1 MAKPKAV
8 TAEVSKGRNRAPI
21 RITKKNYH
29 MTSKV
34 VGVSPRLNGSSF
46 KDEDG
51 VDTHCLDWR
60 HLLRPLSNQRATLP
74 FTWAN

>member
-46 KDEDG
+46 KMRTVWTRTVLIG
-51 VDTHCLDWR
+51 DT
-60 HLLRPLSNQRATLP
+60 LRPLSNQWATLP